1 MASSLSLFFLNGCNL
16 KGSYPIQEK
25 VQKPPLVLSTS
36 TIYATCFGQTT
47 LLLDFL
53 LQKQK
58 SGSIVLFKFCC
69 CTLRCL
75 KMCEQLWLWFV
86 WLFAALEVL
95 RTFFVAAP
103 ERGCRKLHK
112 SQITVM
118 ANFKIRFSRKT
129 LTWLPHAFTLCGE
142 ILPCCHQWS
151 RQSWPMDNSDQH
163 YNKKVTMKIFCWGE
177 FDNN

>member
-1 MASSLSLFFLNGCNL
+1 MFWPNDIVFRFFTPKTKIRLNSQYFCSSFDDDS
-16 KGSYPIQEK
+16 
-25 VQKPPLVLSTS
+25 
-36 TIYATCFGQTT
+36 A
-47 LLLDFL
+47 
-53 LQKQK
+53 
-58 SGSIVLFKFCC
+58 

-86 WLFAALEVL
+86 WLFVALEVL

>member
-1 MASSLSLFFLNGCNL
+1 MFWPNDTVFRFFTPKTKIRLNSQYFCSSFDDDS
-16 KGSYPIQEK
+16 
-25 VQKPPLVLSTS
+25 
-36 TIYATCFGQTT
+36 A
-47 LLLDFL
+47 
-53 LQKQK
+53 
-58 SGSIVLFKFCC
+58 

-86 WLFAALEVL
+86 WLFVALEVL

-151 RQSWPMDNSDQH
+151 RQSWLMDNSDQH
-163 YNKKVTMKIFCWGE
+163 YNIKGCNENILLEWIWQQLMTILPSTKKLV
-177 FDNN
+177 